1 VCRRFRLDHSGRNP
15 GDITEVSD
23 VSGGVYSGLDW
34 NRALTVSSDTFTRV
48 TSRFECRIGFIY
60 GSEKHLP
67 PDSQIWSVKNNQGEH
82 NMLKDSKAFSGFS
95 TGDIPKTKE
104 FYAATLGLDV
114 TESHGVL
121 TLRLAGGNNVLIY
134 PKPNHVPATFTVL
147 NFSVND
153 VDLAVDELTKRG
165 VRFEIYDL
173 PDLKTDKK
181 GIMRGNGPTIA
192 WFKDSAGNILS
203 VIEQTGTP

>member
-1 VCRRFRLDHSGRNP
+1 
-15 GDITEVSD
+15 
-23 VSGGVYSGLDW
+23 
-34 NRALTVSSDTFTRV
+34 
-48 TSRFECRIGFIY
+48 
-60 GSEKHLP
+60 
-67 PDSQIWSVKNNQGEH
+67 
-82 NMLKDSKAFSGFS
+82 MLKDSKAFSGFS

-104 FYAATLGLDV
+104 FYAGTLGLDV
-114 TESHGVL
+114 TESHGLL

-147 NFSVND
+147 NFPVRD
-153 VDLAVDELTKRG
+153 VDRSVDELTKRG

-192 WFKDSAGNILS
+192 WFKDPAGNILS
-203 VIEQTGTP
+203 VIEEAGES